1 MKKVKKIAAAL
12 AGFAMLFGTVLTG
25 CSSDDGDEYY
35 AVESVSLTSFKDTIS
50 LNNVY
55 SVSPVFTPSNAT
67 DKNFTISVDQ
77 DWVTVDNTSHTVK
90 PTKEGTFN
98 LTVTS
103 TADST
108 KTDKKT
114 ITVKTVELTGISL
127 ALSDPVYIESSA
139 NISITYT
146 PSDASYKDLT
156 WSSSDTDIATVVNG
170 VVTGV
175 AEGTTTITAKSSKYE
190 NISNTLSVTV
200 SEMPETTIK
209 IQENASAGFVSTT
222 GKVKTEFGGYSGNG
236 YIDNVTNGGSIV
248 YIVDAKRDLTDAKIA
263 LHYLATEVTRV
274 RGAFVTVNET
284 LLNETKPFAMATD
297 KKIEKTKATSSDWKD
312 TGYLENV
319 SLKKGLNTII
329 VTGASAG
336 TYTAV
341 NGKSITIAEGDS
353 GCLNYVDYL
362 IVVGKGISAGSKD
375 TAKSYYTLSYSSENT
390 TGGSVDGDVAS
401 GSVEDGASVTLTAKP
416 NDGWKFECWTDGTT
430 ANPYTFTVSGNKYV
444 MAHFVP
450 ENYTAPAGLVGYASV
465 TSDSAAKYT
474 ITGGAGASS
483 SNIVTISSY
492 EDLTSTYANLI
503 SGDEPAII
511 TISGTISTAS
521 NPDPLMSVNVN
532 VGSNKTIYGDT
543 TNQGRLRNIELNIEG
558 ENIIVRNLM
567 LGEVIGWDFQKHS
580 SGANDAMCLNGA
592 THVWIDHCE
601 FQSHL
606 TPQDLNGNAIMSN
619 SPYYSS
625 EEKWTK
631 DFYDGLLDIKNG
643 STWITISNCYFHD
656 HWKAVLC
663 ASGDEGPD
671 ANKTTGATDEDMR
684 VTFYGNYWKN
694 ISARQPMFRYGKA
707 HVANSYFETDTS
719 ESRLYS
725 SGGNVNTTAI
735 NCRAGSEVYIDNNTF
750 KNIKTPIGFYNDTSA
765 AKTGSWTNVNNSFE
779 SCTNPVESSST
790 SYKPPYIWNALRPAS
805 APIPG
810 TNVGVGC
817 SLN

>member
-1 MKKVKKIAAAL
+1 MKKVKKIAAA
-12 AGFAMLFGTVLTG
+12 FAVFALLFGTVLTG
-25 CSSDDGDEYY
+25 CSSDSDDEN
-35 AVESVSLTSFKDTIS
+35 EC
-50 LNNVY
+50 
-55 SVSPVFTPSNAT
+55 
-67 DKNFTISVDQ
+67 
-77 DWVTVDNTSHTVK
+77 
-90 PTKEGTFN
+90 
-98 LTVTS
+98 
-103 TADST
+103 
-108 KTDKKT
+108 
-114 ITVKTVELTGISL
+114 
-127 ALSDPVYIESSA
+127 
-139 NISITYT
+139 
-146 PSDASYKDLT
+146 
-156 WSSSDTDIATVVNG
+156 SSDYKKVEAD
-170 VVTGV
+170 
-175 AEGTTTITAKSSKYE
+175 GTTTIHIE
-190 NISNTLSVTV
+190 EGN
-200 SEMPETTIK
+200 
-209 IQENASAGFVSTT
+209 AGFVSTT
-222 GKVKTEFGGYSGNG
+222 GEIKTEFGGYTGSG
-236 YIDNVTNGGSIV
+236 YIDGVANAGNIV
-248 YIVDAKRDLTDAKIA
+248 YIVNAETDLNDAKIE

-274 RGAFVTVNET
+274 RGAFVTVNGT
-284 LLNETKPFAMATD
+284 LLNETKPFAMTTD
-297 KKIEKTKATSSDWKD
+297 KKVKKANATSSDWKD

-319 SLKKGLNTII
+319 SLKKGSNTII

-341 NGKSITIAEGDS
+341 NGKSITIAEGNS

-362 IVVGKGISAGSKD
+362 IVNGKGISAGSKAD
-375 TAKSYYTLSYSSENT
+375 VKSYYTLSYSSENT
-390 TGGSVDGDVAS
+390 TAGSVLTTSAN
-401 GSVEDGASVTLTAKP
+401 GSIEEGTSVTLTAKA
-416 NDGWKFECWTDGTT
+416 NDGWKFECWTDGSN

-450 ENYTAPAGLVGYASV
+450 ENYTAPSELVGYASV

-492 EDLTSTYANLI
+492 EELTSTYASLI

-511 TISGTISTAS
+511 TISGTISTAF

-532 VGSNKTIYGDT
+532 VGSNKTICGDT

-567 LGEVIGWDFQKHS
+567 LGEVIGWDFQGHR

-606 TPQDLNGNAIMSN
+606 TPQDLDGNAITS
-619 SPYYSS
+619 SSSYYSTD
-625 EEKWTK
+625 EDWAK

-671 ANKTTGATDEDMR
+671 ANKTTGATDKDMR

-694 ISARQPMFRYGKA
+694 ISARQPLFRYGKA
-707 HVANSYFETDTS
+707 HVANSYFETESS
-719 ESRLYS
+719 EPRLYS
-725 SGGNVNTTAI
+725 SGRNVNTTAI

-765 AKTGSWTNVNNSFE
+765 AKTGRWTNVNNSFE
-779 SCTNPVESSST
+779 SCTNTVESSST
-790 SYKPPYIWNALRPAS
+790 SYKPPYSWDASRPAS
-805 APIPG
+805 APTPG
-810 TNVGVGC
+810 KDVGVGC